1 MSTSSKKVNPRKIP
15 VNQADLKKA
24 KKEAV
29 KEAIRYHNVL
39 TFTVL
44 GDKFGFDHKKM
55 HEFWGYIND
64 LSDSLNEGYINF
76 NDLRHVLEE
85 EYQVRFV

>member
-1 MSTSSKKVNPRKIP
+1 M
-15 VNQADLKKA
+15 ADVQKA
-24 KKEAV
+24 KKTAV
-29 KEAIRYHNVL
+29 QEAIRYHNVL

-44 GDKFGFDHKKM
+44 GDKYGWDYKKL
-55 HEFWGYIND
+55 HEFWKHIED
-64 LSDSLNEGYINF
+64 LSDSLNEGYVDF

>member
-1 MSTSSKKVNPRKIP
+1 MSTSTKKVNPRKKP
-15 VNQADLKKA
+15 ATQADLKKA
-24 KKEAV
+24 KREAV
-29 KEAIRYHNVL
+29 LEAIRYQNVMV
-39 TFTVL
+39 FTVL
-44 GDKFGFDHKKM
+44 GDKYGWDYKKM

>member
-1 MSTSSKKVNPRKIP
+1 MSGSKKTNPRKIP
-15 VNQADLKKA
+15 VNQAELKKA